1 MERDLQTETAA
12 IAKEIE
18 AETEFYGFTLNEF
31 KKQCKYHI
39 E

>member
-12 IAKEIE
+12 SAKESE
-18 AETEFYGFTLNEF
+18 AEMEFYGFTLDEF

-39 E
+39 K